1 MSEVLVNLNLVSAIF
16 KYLIYL
22 KMTWLS
28 PASARAHS
36 SFLVSIILM
45 DVKQQ
50 KK

>member
-1 MSEVLVNLNLVSAIF
+1 MFKVFINPNLVNAIF

-36 SFLVSIILM
+36 LFLVSIILM